1 MNVISSVTALIGSA
15 AMAGTVGL
23 SPAGGAPAEPA
34 VPFGTQR
41 QVADAAYT
49 VADLAHA
56 GSDAL
61 TVPLT
66 GTVPLA
72 GDLWQATTTVAAIRG
87 SVVPAMQSF
96 SARAADGRTYPML
109 EVTLA
114 PDVRISPMSE
124 GRSSTGRI
132 YFDVTGPAPT
142 EVVFDDGVHQR
153 VTWRR

>member
-1 MNVISSVTALIGSA
+1 
-15 AMAGTVGL
+15 
-23 SPAGGAPAEPA
+23 
-34 VPFGTQR
+34 
-41 QVADAAYT
+41 
-49 VADLAHA
+49 
-56 GSDAL
+56 
-61 TVPLT
+61 
-66 GTVPLA
+66 
-72 GDLWQATTTVAAIRG
+72 
-87 SVVPAMQSF
+87 
-96 SARAADGRTYPML
+96 ML